1 MSMLSELEGSQI
13 FIFETNYYT
22 QKVSNKTCNQTKKVT
37 VCHLPSPS
45 LWLSSLLL
53 SCTLPCYFFPTL
65 ILCCP
70 PPRPHYL
77 KVILLLSS
85 SPRCRW
91 TFPFLTLSLSS
102 PLFWVFLFFSYPPCH
117 FSLLSSAPSLESAV
131 FRSSGLLHCWLPS
144 KLCPLYLLSFL
155 KVSQKNNHPHNLM
168 SQSAS
173 TMIVRSF
180 NKILV

>member
-1 MSMLSELEGSQI
+1 MTMLSELKGSQI

-22 QKVSNKTCNQTKKVT
+22 QKVSNKKESHC
-37 VCHLPSPS
+37 
-45 LWLSSLLL
+45 LSFTLTFPLALFFTPLLYTSLL
-53 SCTLPCYFFPTL
+53 FFPTL
-65 ILCCP
+65 TLCCP

-131 FRSSGLLHCWLPS
+131 FRSSGLLHC
-144 KLCPLYLLSFL
+144 
-155 KVSQKNNHPHNLM
+155 
-168 SQSAS
+168 
-173 TMIVRSF
+173 
-180 NKILV
+180 